1 MPLVAPL
8 ILPFA
13 ELAGITIAG
22 LGMAAAS
29 KKVSDFISDNPEIST
44 QILTTLVPGG
54 VGLNALF
61 KDKDAPSTKD
71 IVLGELGKEKGNY
84 SSPNAEEAY
93 SSKRGRII
101 KALEEAGK
109 IKKGPDKDYDS
120 SKKYKGYKKFYEKAD
135 GGAIGTPYDAIAT
148 TQDFT
153 NALDKVGAGTD
164 LQKAVAIGEYGQ
176 NARRQNPFKNL
187 GFLDTQRH
195 FDNNQL
201 LKNAVTRGELSS
213 ADYNR
218 LGGFDVAQTMGA
230 GNPVLGGI
238 GNLIGSTGYNIVQSL
253 KGNQSPF
260 DIPGDVFRN
269 VQGGTG
275 LISDD
280 LKTQYE
286 SIINSST
293 PTPNAS
299 TDRPT
304 MADVAGPGTSNNLLS
319 LFERYKDIQTP
330 AGADPNNPDFVGETA
345 LGNIE
350 RGISDFLKSDRG
362 LKYGKDIPL
371 DINDIYSFIEA
382 QRRSFSPDLSQNYQG
397 GNLYNYLQ
405 DFYQYK
411 YGNPRI
417 ELPSGNY
424 GYYDEQGP
432 DGPVSNERENI
443 FKSYFNQPYK
453 YGLKDGGAIGIEVL
467 FEEKKDGGRIGYQSG
482 GGLMDIETEFGLQAP
497 KGTIS
502 FDDYLGS
509 FDDYLGGLYNSD
521 KVGALQNLAVKDYA
535 QGDYTKTATGPIS
548 DFRHQAAMNE
558 LSKSFSPGLVPNIIG
573 DTIAFGAGLINEIPA
588 LGRGVN
594 RENLRE
600 IGEDIVSNFKGT
612 YGTSNKRTPEEIY
625 DSIFNPR
632 TTVVSSPNLTYGTAA
647 AADFQDG
654 QILQPNVVPE
664 RIAPAT
670 YYNSA
675 PNFNAD
681 VLREE
686 EDAQYNL
693 PQKNM
698 LQNLKDY
705 LPFIGDK
712 SITGMLTR
720 GIGQFFNNI
729 GDRIPSTPQYQQYT
743 PGYNYGNLN
752 PNLIDDFYDPATGL
766 NRFDRA
772 KTLFGQSRTLS
783 EFLSKRRE
791 RAAAEADLVQR
802 REIERKL
809 EREKALA
816 RNTSSN
822 IDYGGFVSG
831 GGTHSSDSSFTGHS
845 SATGGGMGQ
854 SGWGGPRADGGFIGQ
869 YFNGGLATMFRRKQ

>member
-1 MPLVAPL
+1 MPLAAPL

-84 SSPNAEEAY
+84 SSPDAEGAY

-120 SKKYKGYKKFYEKAD
+120 SKKYKDYKKFYEKA
-135 GGAIGTPYDAIAT
+135 
-148 TQDFT
+148 
-153 NALDKVGAGTD
+153 
-164 LQKAVAIGEYGQ
+164 
-176 NARRQNPFKNL
+176 
-187 GFLDTQRH
+187 
-195 FDNNQL
+195 
-201 LKNAVTRGELSS
+201 
-213 ADYNR
+213 
-218 LGGFDVAQTMGA
+218 
-230 GNPVLGGI
+230 
-238 GNLIGSTGYNIVQSL
+238 
-253 KGNQSPF
+253 
-260 DIPGDVFRN
+260 
-269 VQGGTG
+269 
-275 LISDD
+275 
-280 LKTQYE
+280 
-286 SIINSST
+286 
-293 PTPNAS
+293 
-299 TDRPT
+299 
-304 MADVAGPGTSNNLLS
+304 
-319 LFERYKDIQTP
+319 
-330 AGADPNNPDFVGETA
+330 
-345 LGNIE
+345 
-350 RGISDFLKSDRG
+350 
-362 LKYGKDIPL
+362 
-371 DINDIYSFIEA
+371 
-382 QRRSFSPDLSQNYQG
+382 
-397 GNLYNYLQ
+397 
-405 DFYQYK
+405 
-411 YGNPRI
+411 
-417 ELPSGNY
+417 
-424 GYYDEQGP
+424 
-432 DGPVSNERENI
+432 
-443 FKSYFNQPYK
+443 
-453 YGLKDGGAIGIEVL
+453 DGGAIGIEVL
-467 FEEKKDGGRIGYQSG
+467 FEEKKDGGRIGFANG
-482 GGLMDIETEFGLQAP
+482 GIE
-497 KGTIS
+497 
-502 FDDYLGS
+502 
-509 FDDYLGGLYNSD
+509 
-521 KVGALQNLAVKDYA
+521 
-535 QGDYTKTATGPIS
+535 
-548 DFRHQAAMNE
+548 
-558 LSKSFSPGLVPNIIG
+558 NIIG
-573 DTIAFGAGLINEIPA
+573 KNLDNVTNVAKGLDKEMLDMTFDDKYYRDVIQPAKLGQAPIPGRMEMMLKSKPFTAVGIGMRPGTFGERAQPTKAASQFLNT
-588 LGRGVN
+588 LGKGAKFVGTKVGP
-594 RENLRE
+594 LSFM
-600 IGEDIVSNFKGT
+600 DIFASTPLGADDEVTDEMRQSIEMSP
-612 YGTSNKRTPEEIY
+612 TSTTGIMVDANDGFRT
-625 DSIFNPR
+625 S
-632 TTVVSSPNLTYGTAA
+632 
-647 AADFQDG
+647 
-654 QILQPNVVPE
+654 
-664 RIAPAT
+664 PAT

-854 SGWGGPRADGGFIGQ
+854 SGWGGPRADGGFIG
-869 YFNGGLATMFRRKQ
+869 

>member
-1 MPLVAPL
+1 MPLAAPL

-29 KKVSDFISDNPEIST
+29 KKVSDFISENPEIST

-84 SSPNAEEAY
+84 SSPDAEGAY

-135 GGAIGTPYDAIAT
+135 GGAIG
-148 TQDFT
+148 
-153 NALDKVGAGTD
+153 
-164 LQKAVAIGEYGQ
+164 
-176 NARRQNPFKNL
+176 
-187 GFLDTQRH
+187 
-195 FDNNQL
+195 
-201 LKNAVTRGELSS
+201 
-213 ADYNR
+213 
-218 LGGFDVAQTMGA
+218 
-230 GNPVLGGI
+230 
-238 GNLIGSTGYNIVQSL
+238 
-253 KGNQSPF
+253 
-260 DIPGDVFRN
+260 
-269 VQGGTG
+269 
-275 LISDD
+275 
-280 LKTQYE
+280 
-286 SIINSST
+286 
-293 PTPNAS
+293 
-299 TDRPT
+299 
-304 MADVAGPGTSNNLLS
+304 
-319 LFERYKDIQTP
+319 
-330 AGADPNNPDFVGETA
+330 
-345 LGNIE
+345 
-350 RGISDFLKSDRG
+350 
-362 LKYGKDIPL
+362 
-371 DINDIYSFIEA
+371 
-382 QRRSFSPDLSQNYQG
+382 
-397 GNLYNYLQ
+397 
-405 DFYQYK
+405 
-411 YGNPRI
+411 
-417 ELPSGNY
+417 
-424 GYYDEQGP
+424 
-432 DGPVSNERENI
+432 
-443 FKSYFNQPYK
+443 
-453 YGLKDGGAIGIEVL
+453 IEVL

-497 KGTIS
+497 KGTI
-502 FDDYLGS
+502 S

-654 QILQPNVVPE
+654 QMLQPNVVPE

-693 PQKNM
+693 PKTNGIINSLLNMKSTVPQMLLSAATKVPGAGLVLGGLSSLSNLIGNSFENRQLTGEGVIVDEFGRSYDADELNAQNALGGYYTDAARSSRRRDSRIQNM
-698 LQNLKDY
+698 LARQAAGKTISQN
-705 LPFIGDK
+705 
-712 SITGMLTR
+712 
-720 GIGQFFNNI
+720 
-729 GDRIPSTPQYQQYT
+729 
-743 PGYNYGNLN
+743 
-752 PNLIDDFYDPATGL
+752 NLIALQEQAAREQAARETAT
-766 NRFDRA
+766 A
-772 KTLFGQSRTLS
+772 
-783 EFLSKRRE
+783 
-791 RAAAEADLVQR
+791 
-802 REIERKL
+802 
-809 EREKALA
+809 ALA
-816 RNTSSN
+816 AQNASTYGTSE
-822 IDYGGFVSG
+822 
-831 GGTHSSDSSFTGHS
+831 
-845 SATGGGMGQ
+845 ATGGYQ
-854 SGWGGPRADGGFIGQ
+854 SSWGGVDSFMSGSGTAADMGSFADGGRIGYVGGGLATTQDYATALSKVGAGTQAQKNRQVQDYARNEASNQIANAIRQGGQSSLNSYLTNVFGQTLPSYNATPSGKYANYNSPFTGSFNSVRNIMIDDVARQLVQKQAPSFYVDPKASASETYGKMMQQKTEEAYGTPDKYRAEAMTLGMPVEAYYDYLTTRDDKNIMQQ
-869 YFNGGLATMFRRKQ
+869 YRKQDPYFEPSTYVPFTEADRTSSPYDIYFQQILQQQIDAGVPEEGRIQSGEVALPSMISPTTTGAAPRPFMSYSDALAQTRQSLGLANGGLATLFSMKR